1 VFFLRRFVA
10 VVLSMLGCCGSGRW
24 ESQQRHR
31 CAGSRPGLQSR
42 GGGRCDQQRA
52 RRDSSAPARC
62 HRPCPPQP
70 CQLEAACADPG
81 VPGSGGGIL
90 GTGARCRHH
99 LQHPRVWL
107 VSLICLSR
115 ERGGFPVLSKGAGPC
130 QLHLPQPCPHL
141 PPCIS
146 VLGVPLPPCA
156 VTAAWVCFKAL
167 PCLKTPFSSCFIGG
181 LVSKHALSPSIY
193 SSAWAIQQQENFL
206 LRLCWILRVERV
218 LEIRCQAQNT
228 AWNKD

>member
-10 VVLSMLGCCGSGRW
+10 VVLSMLGCRGSGRW

-81 VPGSGGGIL
+81 VPGSVGGSWAQGL
-90 GTGARCRHH
+90 
-99 LQHPRVWL
+99 
-107 VSLICLSR
+107 
-115 ERGGFPVLSKGAGPC
+115 GAGTTSSIQGSGSSPSSASRGSAEGSLCCRKVQVPASFICHSLVPIFLLASPC
-130 QLHLPQPCPHL
+130 WAFLCLL
-141 PPCIS
+141 
-146 VLGVPLPPCA
+146 VLLLLLGC
-156 VTAAWVCFKAL
+156 
-167 PCLKTPFSSCFIGG
+167 
-181 LVSKHALSPSIY
+181 VSKHCPA
-193 SSAWAIQQQENFL
+193 
-206 LRLCWILRVERV
+206 
-218 LEIRCQAQNT
+218 
-228 AWNKD
+228 